1 MTGVALLVT
10 DSGVVVVTL
19 PINEDRYITVVY
31 ELMVL
36 ASGVVLMV
44 ESTYVAA
51 SVDGLLVSMLKD
63 VVGVEEV

>member
-19 PINEDRYITVVY
+19 PINEDRYSTVVY

-36 ASGVVLMV
+36 ASGVVLV
-44 ESTYVAA
+44 IESRYVAA